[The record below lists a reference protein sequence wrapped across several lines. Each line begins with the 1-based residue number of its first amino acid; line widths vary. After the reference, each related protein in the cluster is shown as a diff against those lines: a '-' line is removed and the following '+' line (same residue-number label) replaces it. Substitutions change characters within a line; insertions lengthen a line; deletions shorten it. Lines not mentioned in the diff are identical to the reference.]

1 MISNL
6 GPENPGNKEV
16 KDKDKIMNKKMDRK
30 LFRQEK

>member
-16 KDKDKIMNKKMDRK
+16 KDKDKMNKKMDRK